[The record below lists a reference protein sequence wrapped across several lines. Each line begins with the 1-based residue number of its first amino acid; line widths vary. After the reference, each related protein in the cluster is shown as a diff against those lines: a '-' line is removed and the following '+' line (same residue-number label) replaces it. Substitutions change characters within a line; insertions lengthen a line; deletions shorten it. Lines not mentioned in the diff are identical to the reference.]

1 MNQNSNQDTQVD
13 EVGRAM
19 AELVAWRNARFDKQD
34 SAIWLERLEPHNHSG
49 LTIEAARRF
58 GEDPDLQD
66 TPLTLAAFLRVVKQ
80 IRSERIEAM
89 KDRFPQPPSGIPDD
103 QYRTWM
109 HYRNEAAV
117 RGLSPEQ
124 IDQLA
129 RRAIGAP
136 ERPSIS
142 DRPAPVMYLPPSP
155 DAQ

>member
-1 MNQNSNQDTQVD
+1 MNDNSVPNDEVD
-13 EVGRAM
+13 EVDVAL
-19 AELVAWRNARFDKQD
+19 AELAAWRGAKFDKQD
-34 SAIWLERLEPHNHSG
+34 SLLWGDRLEEHAHSG
-49 LTIEAARRF
+49 LLIEAARRF
-58 GEDPDLQD
+58 GQDDDLQD

-89 KDRFPQPPSGIPDD
+89 KDRFPQPPSGIPDE

-136 ERPSIS
+136 ERPPIS